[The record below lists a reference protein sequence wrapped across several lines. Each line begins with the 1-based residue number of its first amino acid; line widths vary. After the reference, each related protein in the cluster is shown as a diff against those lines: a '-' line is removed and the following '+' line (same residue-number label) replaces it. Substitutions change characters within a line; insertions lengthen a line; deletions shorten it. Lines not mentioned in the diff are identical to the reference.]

1 MRSFKYLSTPE
12 AQCQELYAPHVKIF
26 LDRHNVLCYNTCMI
40 DFQNKPFNSDTCNE
54 LAQLYGVT
62 STDIF
67 TAGKA
72 QGLPYIAKRVDISP
86 ELEQDIR
93 SCEVLNNAAAKR
105 IMAKHSLCFNT
116 TIRAIKQ
123 LGFTYVTLKM
133 ERPVKKL
140 SKAEKL
146 ALVYA
151 PEQVKRPAMKR
162 TNQRFKKD
170 LSALEDILAAK
181 SYVTNQELEE
191 LRQYFNTST
200 EVVKLVAGTK
210 YNPTLEDFKIP

>member
-26 LDRHNVLCYNTCMI
+26 LDRHNVFCYNTCMI

-86 ELEQDIR
+86 ELEQDMR
-93 SCEVLNNAAAKR
+93 NCEMHNNATAKR
-105 IMAKHSLCFNT
+105 IAAEYNITFDNAV
-116 TIRAIKQ
+116 RAIKQ
-123 LGFTYVTLKM
+123 LGFTYVTLEM
-133 ERPVKKL
+133 EKSVKELKEARPKKL
-140 SKAEKL
+140 TAKNPVETIKGTPEKFNPL
-146 ALVYA
+146 
-151 PEQVKRPAMKR
+151 KRS
-162 TNQRFKKD
+162 
-170 LSALEDILAAK
+170 LSALEAIISQKLLITSNNIEDLSAH
-181 SYVTNQELEE
+181 
-191 LRQYFNTST
+191 FNTT
-200 EVVKLVAGTK
+200 PEVIKRLAGSK